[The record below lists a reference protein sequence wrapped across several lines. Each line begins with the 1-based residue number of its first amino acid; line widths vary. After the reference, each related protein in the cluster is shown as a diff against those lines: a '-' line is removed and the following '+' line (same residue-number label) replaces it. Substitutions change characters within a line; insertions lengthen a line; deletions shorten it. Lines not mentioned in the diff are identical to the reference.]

1 MTRISRISLMV
12 GGLVFFL
19 TMLIFIV
26 WIFSEGNLTAEDPTP
41 TPQAVVRVT
50 GNG

>member
-1 MTRISRISLMV
+1 MTRISRISLIV

-26 WIFSEGNLTAEDPTP
+26 WIFSEGTLTAQEPTP
-41 TPQAVVRVT
+41 TPQAVVRMM